1 MEIDELRSRLEKEIR
16 KRRVFP
22 HYIYIA
28 ESLGCLKMKG
38 VFSKNFSEIPSSFL
52 DFAKIYYRIYREM
65 PAIEFT
71 NVKERQYV
79 ELFKDKKRV
88 LKVPYAD
95 ALDEVKL
102 AFKVVSTFGVFKD
115 ILDAVEGFSILE
127 NISYLITDALQSED
141 INRMLYLLMKA
152 LTARYGFAFDRAF
165 FFEKNENY
173 FVGKKAM
180 GAFNEKESNLICS
193 QDYDEYS
200 LEDFARRIS
209 DELPQ
214 SKLQKYVSSIKFHIS
229 SNEGKFLDVNDLK
242 VVPIDEVP
250 STIKEALMIE
260 SDIVLVPVSTGY
272 GNNMLFILDNKFTKR
287 NFSEIIIPLL
297 KQFRRQMELLL
308 EDFQLKE
315 RLKEL
320 VYNDEL
326 TGVKNRRVIKKFERQ
341 KGVLVMV
348 DLDKFKYVN
357 DTFGHEAGDR
367 LLKKFTSLA
376 GEILRSQDTVL
387 RYGGDEFLL
396 VLKDA
401 SIEQAKRAI
410 ERLRVHLLSNS
421 ISFSAGIARLR
432 PSIEESIRLADM
444 AMYEA
449 KRNGSGI
456 CIAKEEE
463 AN

>member
-1 MEIDELRSRLEKEIR
+1 MEIEDLKVKLEKEIKR
-16 KRRVFP
+16 RRVFP
-22 HYIYIA
+22 HYVYIA
-28 ESLGCLKMKG
+28 ESIGCLTMKG
-38 VFSKNFSEIPSSFL
+38 VFSKNFSEIPFSFL

-65 PAIEFT
+65 PTIEFT
-71 NVKERQYV
+71 NVKERQYI

-95 ALDEVKL
+95 ALDEMKL
-102 AFKVVSTFGVFKD
+102 AFKVVNTFEVFKD

-127 NISYLITDALQSED
+127 NISYLVTDALQSEN
-141 INRMLYLLMKA
+141 INRMLHLLMKA
-152 LTARYGFAFDRAF
+152 LTAKYGFAFDRAL
-165 FFEKNENY
+165 FFERNGIY
-173 FVGKKAM
+173 FVGKRAM
-180 GAFNEKESNLICS
+180 GAFDERESNFVCS

-200 LEDFARRIS
+200 LEDFASQIS

-214 SKLQKYVSSIKFHIS
+214 SRLQKYVSSIKFHVS
-229 SNEGKFLDVNDLK
+229 SNEGKFLDVDDLK
-242 VVPIDEVP
+242 VVSIDEVP
-250 STIKEALMIE
+250 STIKETLMIE
-260 SDIVLVPVSTGY
+260 SDIVLIPISTEY
-272 GNNMLFILDNKFTKR
+272 GNKNLFVLDNKFTKR

-326 TGVKNRRVIKKFERQ
+326 TGVKNRRMIRELERQ
-341 KGVLVMV
+341 EGVLVMV

-376 GEILRSQDTVL
+376 GNILRSQDTIL

-396 VLKDA
+396 ILKDVD
-401 SIEQAKRAI
+401 IKQAERVVK
-410 ERLRVHLLSNS
+410 RLRKHLLGNS
-421 ISFSAGIARLR
+421 ISFSAGIA
-432 PSIEESIRLADM
+432 SIGSSIRETISLADK

-449 KRNGSGI
+449 KRSGKGI
-456 CIAKEEE
+456 CISKEEE
-463 AN
+463 AS